1 MAHPI
6 YKDLLEQWREKAKE
20 IAGTSEGF
28 TFYDPEFNEFLHW
41 MFSQF
46 QGVIDSTQSN
56 PGNNVAEFINKAVE
70 LENHYPF
77 LYVEIARTIRTDWM
91 AWLKE
96 DTRCKDSLAQGQGLT
111 AEEAC
116 EDALKCLPNNLKVVG
131 ASND

>member
-46 QGVIDSTQSN
+46 QAVGESTQPAPDNS
-56 PGNNVAEFINKAVE
+56 VVEFINKGQRLRE
-70 LENHYPF
+70 QYPS
-77 LYVEIARTIRTDWM
+77 LCIEVASTKKADWM
-91 AWLKE
+91 AWVGPFPDDIE
-96 DTRCKDSLAQGQGLT
+96 ST
-111 AEEAC
+111 AFGFGSTPEEAC
-116 EDALKCLPNNLKVVG
+116 KESLGILSEIPEVMEAI
-131 ASND
+131 ND